1 MSVENAENESD
12 SGGNPE
18 EAAAADRRQA
28 TKKELTQIIDKW
40 EQQQTQSGY
49 DPVPTLRR

>member
-12 SGGNPE
+12 SGGNAE
-18 EAAAADRRQA
+18 ETAAADRRQA

-40 EQQQTQSGY
+40 EQQQTQNGY